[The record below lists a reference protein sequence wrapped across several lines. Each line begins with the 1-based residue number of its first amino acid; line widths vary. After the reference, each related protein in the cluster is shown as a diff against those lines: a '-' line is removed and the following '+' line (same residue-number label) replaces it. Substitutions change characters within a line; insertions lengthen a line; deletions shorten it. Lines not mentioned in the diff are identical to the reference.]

1 MAARRAVKAAIRA
14 HQRNLDQRLVYS
26 RDRTAFFSYIRSKTS
41 EPRRA
46 ISIGVDGDTVSDAE
60 AADIFSRDFSSNFSA
75 PASVQLPVQSTQSVE
90 EGLLFNSTETAVLEA
105 LLSCSNSNSCPD
117 DISFKMLKSVAGCL
131 VRPLNVVFQQ
141 CLFEGTFPNVWKQAV
156 IIPLYKGQGDRS
168 LPSSYRPISLCSCL
182 GKLLEKLV
190 LKQLTAFLAARD
202 VLHTG
207 QHGSQSAGQR

>member
-1 MAARRAVKAAIRA
+1 
-14 HQRNLDQRLVYS
+14 
-26 RDRTAFFSYIRSKTS
+26 
-41 EPRRA
+41 
-46 ISIGVDGDTVSDAE
+46 
-60 AADIFSRDFSSNFSA
+60 
-75 PASVQLPVQSTQSVE
+75 
-90 EGLLFNSTETAVLEA
+90 
-105 LLSCSNSNSCPD
+105 
-117 DISFKMLKSVAGCL
+117 MLKSVAGCL